1 MFDIIDSNIGIYLI
15 ELIEITTQSELFVII
30 TMIS

>member
-1 MFDIIDSNIGIYLI
+1 MFDIMDSNIGIYLI
-15 ELIEITTQSELFVII
+15 EFVLITTQIELFVII